1 MSAKNK
7 NYLITAGIE
16 ALVIIIQIGVGVATV
31 AAVRT
36 DVGWLKQG
44 MKELKERVTKLENK
58 NHVKHSG

>member
-1 MSAKNK
+1 MPDLATIAI
-7 NYLITAGIE
+7 L
-16 ALVIIIQIGVGVATV
+16 IQIGVGVATV

>member
-1 MSAKNK
+1 M
-7 NYLITAGIE
+7 T
-16 ALVIIIQIGVGVATV
+16 TV